1 MDRVR
6 AARLA
11 LAGLL
16 VLGALGAGACS
27 GDGDGDDAGG
37 DSPAADGTTTTSLET
52 GGIEVDV
59 PQGWR
64 AVPLPQLGFG
74 VGIPGDWEAAVL
86 TGDVLADLASASPA
100 VPGFLDAAHAA
111 ADSGSVFYAAGSD
124 DQGRVTDLKVRA
136 APDSAVTDVAGLEAY
151 ARQIAADEGMPDPE
165 VVVPEGAARPTVE
178 LRYRTTAQRPSLDTP
193 DTGATAPEDPEDP
206 ELVDVTV
213 RGTERL
219 VLGPR
224 GVVYSL
230 IVTSEDAA
238 DHDTVADRIL
248 GTLTFPG

>member
-1 MDRVR
+1 MR

-11 LAGLL
+11 LTGLL

-27 GDGDGDDAGG
+27 GDGDDGDDAGG
-37 DSPAADGTTTTSLET
+37 GSPAADGTTSTTLET

-59 PQGWR
+59 PEGWR

-86 TGDVLADLASASPA
+86 TGDVLADLASASPE

-136 APDSAVTDVAGLEAY
+136 APDSGVTDVAGLEAY

-165 VVVPEGAARPTVE
+165 VVVPEGAPRPTVE
-178 LRYRTTAQRPSLDTP
+178 LRYRTTAQRPSQDP
-193 DTGATAPEDPEDP
+193 AGTGATAPEDPE
-206 ELVDVTV
+206 LVEVAV

-224 GVVYSL
+224 GVVYSS

-248 GTLTFPG
+248 DTLTFPS